1 MIFPE
6 KITNIGFVST
16 RLQGTDGVSLE
27 TGKWDVVLEKL
38 GYRCFF
44 FAGVSDWNEKQ
55 TMVVPEA
62 FFDHPEIKSI
72 QNKCFGITTRATE
85 LTGKIHHMRML
96 LKEKLYEFIE
106 KYEINCLIPEN
117 AITIPMNIPL
127 GLAITE
133 IIAETGI
140 PTIAHHHDFSW
151 ERQRFL
157 VNCVPDFL
165 SMAFPPVLPSIA
177 HVVIN
182 TPADSELSYRTGI
195 SARIIHNILDFDT
208 PPPEIDDFNKDV
220 RKDLGLAEDD
230 IFILQPTRIVSR
242 KGIEHSIELVSRLN
256 NPKVK
261 LVITHASGDEGF
273 EYENRV
279 RNFAELMGIPLII
292 NPDLFGEKRKTY
304 PDGRKR
310 YTLWDVYPHADFVT
324 YPSIYEGFGNAF
336 LEAVYFRKPIL
347 VNRYSIYETD
357 IEPRGFEVI
366 TMNGY
371 ITEAVVQQVRD
382 LLENR
387 GKIQT
392 MVDKNFKIAQK
403 FFSYEV
409 LTSKLKSILLDFEG
423 IEHASCT

>member
-6 KITNIGFVST
+6 KITNVGFVST

-27 TGKWDVVLEKL
+27 TGKWVVVLQKL
-38 GYRCFF
+38 GYQCFF
-44 FAGVSDWNEKQ
+44 FAGSSDWDEKK

-72 QNKCFGITTRATE
+72 QKRCFGITNRATE
-85 LTGKIHHMRML
+85 LTGQIHHMRML

-106 KYEINCLIPEN
+106 KYEINCLVPEN

-140 PTIAHHHDFSW
+140 PAIAHHHDFSW

-208 PPPEIDDFNKDV
+208 PPPGVDEFSKDV
-220 RKDLGLAEDD
+220 RKDLGLADDD

-256 NPKVK
+256 NPRAK
-261 LVITHASGDEGF
+261 LVITHAAGDEGF
-273 EYENRV
+273 EYEARV

-292 NPDLFGEKRKTY
+292 EPDLFGEKRKTY

-336 LEAVYFRKPIL
+336 LETVYFKKPIL

-357 IEPRGFEVI
+357 IEPRGFDVI

-371 ITEAVVQQVRD
+371 ITEAVVKQVQE
-382 LLENR
+382 LLGNKEKV
-387 GKIQT
+387 GK

-403 FFSYEV
+403 FFSYGV

-423 IEHASCT
+423 IENGSCT